1 MAQSPHRYRFAPPGG
16 VTIGPPGP
24 VPPTV
29 KALIIA
35 NVVIYAASLLIG
47 HYEITARFAVVP
59 SRVVGLEPIG
69 LLSLFTYQFLHGGT
83 WHLAINMLLL
93 WMFGSELE
101 ERWGSRFFLKYYFLC
116 GVGGGLTYS
125 LLSLGQNAPS
135 VGASGAI
142 YGLLM
147 AYAIWFPNRVVLL
160 AFLFP
165 IRVRHVIVFL
175 VILQTLQAIEATG
188 AGIAYTAHLGGM
200 AFGYVYLRWWGA
212 RGPATATGVPGISDI
227 KRAYYRWRL
236 KRLQRKRWGTNDEPP
251 TFH

>member
-1 MAQSPHRYRFAPPGG
+1 M
-16 VTIGPPGP
+16 
-24 VPPTV
+24 V
-29 KALIIA
+29 KALIVA
-35 NVVIYAASLLIG
+35 NVVVYVLSILFG
-47 HYEITARFAVVP
+47 HYAVTSTFAVVP
-59 SRVVGLEPIG
+59 SRVLHLEPLGILG
-69 LLSLFTYQFLHGGT
+69 LFTYQFLHGGV

-101 ERWGSRFFLKYYFLC
+101 ERWGSRFFLKYYFVC
-116 GVGGGLTYS
+116 GVGGGLAYA
-125 LLSLGQNAPS
+125 LLSFGQNAPS

-175 VILQTLQAIEATG
+175 IVIQTLQAIEATG
-188 AGIAYTAHLGGM
+188 TGIAYTAHLGGM
-200 AFGYVYLRWWGA
+200 AFGYFYLRWWGN
-212 RGPATATGVPGISDI
+212 RGRGVADVLGITDL

-236 KRLQRKRWGTNDEPP
+236 KRLQRKRWGTNDGPP
-251 TFH
+251 TYH